1 MHSWSFYQLK
11 QFIKEKASKYNI
23 PVVDINPYQT
33 GQICGCCGHAE
44 RKNRNGIKFHCV
56 KCNYTCHAD
65 LNAANNI
72 ARSTSLAG

>member
-33 GQICGCCGHAE
+33 SQICGCCGHAE
-44 RKNRNGIKFHCV
+44 RKNRNGIKFH
-56 KCNYTCHAD
+56 
-65 LNAANNI
+65 
-72 ARSTSLAG
+72 